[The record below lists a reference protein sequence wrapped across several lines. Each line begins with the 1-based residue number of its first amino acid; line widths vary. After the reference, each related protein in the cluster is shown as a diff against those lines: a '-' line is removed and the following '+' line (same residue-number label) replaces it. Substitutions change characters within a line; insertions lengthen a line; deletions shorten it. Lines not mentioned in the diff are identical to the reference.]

1 MFKLLKSKFLSNKKI
16 QLSIACLLAL
26 IIALIAF
33 SGSGDSSSKNESN
46 TANNIESGSSG
57 ASYEEVIEDRIES
70 IVNSI
75 GGITEANAFVYTK
88 GSIEIIY
95 GEDVEIKTSG
105 SSGESVVESKAIAFS
120 KDGSTTSAVIV
131 TKKYPEIEGV
141 LVVAK
146 GADDEKKRIMIINA
160 LASVLGININSIE
173 VLAG

>member
-1 MFKLLKSKFLSNKKI
+1 MFKILKSKFLSNKKI

-26 IIALIAF
+26 IVALIAF
-33 SGSGDSSSKNESN
+33 SGSD
-46 TANNIESGSSG
+46 SG
-57 ASYEEVIEDRIES
+57 ASSGKTNTKQSVESNSCVTSYEESIETRIES

-75 GGITEANAFVYTK
+75 SGISDANAFVYTK

-95 GEDVEIKTSG
+95 GEDVETKTAGSG
-105 SSGESVVESKAIAFS
+105 GETVVESKAIAFS
-120 KDGSTTSAVIV
+120 KDGSTTTAVIV

-173 VLAG
+173 VLSG